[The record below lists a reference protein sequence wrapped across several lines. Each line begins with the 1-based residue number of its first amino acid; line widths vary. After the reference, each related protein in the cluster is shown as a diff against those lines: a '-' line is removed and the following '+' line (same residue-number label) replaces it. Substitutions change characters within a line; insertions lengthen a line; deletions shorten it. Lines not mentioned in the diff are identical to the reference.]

1 MTELGKLQAEET
13 GTAADVQDL
22 NRLLAGPCP
31 QPRSPGGELF
41 WRVRGVGDAVVKG
54 LGTAGPVPADYVLD
68 PGAVVVA
75 MTEQAPG
82 LLGSSGLIPD
92 DGQTWLDNQR
102 IGLVRSRADVDERF
116 LYYLFNAP
124 TVRTQINATATGV
137 KVRHTAPKRIAAVQV
152 RVPRRQT
159 QSLADDPPGQQ
170 VDQPGRH
177 ADADA
182 DR

>member
-1 MTELGKLQAEET
+1 MSEWRETTLGEVLDVSHGFAFKGEYFEQGGNVRLVTPGNFREAGGFRDR
-13 GTAADVQDL
+13 GTAQK
-22 NRLLAGPCP
+22 
-31 QPRSPGGELF
+31 SY
-41 WRVRGVGDAVVKG
+41 
-54 LGTAGPVPADYVLD
+54 AGPVPADYVLD